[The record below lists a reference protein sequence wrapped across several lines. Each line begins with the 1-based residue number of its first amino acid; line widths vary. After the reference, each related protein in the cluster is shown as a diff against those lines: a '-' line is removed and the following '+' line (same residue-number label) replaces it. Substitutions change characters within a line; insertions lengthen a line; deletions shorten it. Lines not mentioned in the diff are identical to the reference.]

1 MKKRQKIN
9 KNNRELDKR
18 LIMNKFVKQSILTIS
33 SRLLSALVITLALC
47 VSLQA
52 SASNYPKPLDEYV
65 NDFAGVIDEDSKSI
79 LRTRLKDL
87 ETETGIEMVVVTI
100 KKMSL
105 YDTQFPLGISVFSQ
119 RLFNKWGVGQQPDN
133 DGVMLLVSTGDRKVR
148 IQMGD
153 GYNNQYDSEMKTIIN
168 EVITPELAKKQFGQ
182 AALAGTTA
190 IIGEITREPTFM
202 ETNGA
207 VLIFGGGALLALSIA
222 ISLFRSGK
230 KGWGWAFLGLFGFLL
245 GGFLLAL
252 FNNRDQDN
260 YQEGFGGGTSSDS
273 GADGSWDYDDD

>member
-1 MKKRQKIN
+1 
-9 KNNRELDKR
+9 
-18 LIMNKFVKQSILTIS
+18 MNKYVKQNTLTIS
-33 SRLLSALVITLALC
+33 SRLLLVFVITIALF
-47 VSLQA
+47 VSSQV
-52 SASNYPKPLDEYV
+52 SAANYPEPLDEYV
-65 NDFAGVIDEDSKSI
+65 NDFAGVIHEDSKSI

-133 DGVMLLVSTGDRKVR
+133 DGVMLLVSIGDRKVR

-153 GYNNQYDSEMKTIIN
+153 GYSNQYDSEMKTIIN
-168 EVITPELAKKQFGQ
+168 EVITPELAKKRFGL

-190 IIGEITREPTFM
+190 IIDEITREPTFM

-207 VLIFGGGALLALSIA
+207 VLIFGVLALLALSIA
-222 ISLFRSGK
+222 ISLFKSGK

-252 FNNRDQDN
+252 LNNRSQDQDN